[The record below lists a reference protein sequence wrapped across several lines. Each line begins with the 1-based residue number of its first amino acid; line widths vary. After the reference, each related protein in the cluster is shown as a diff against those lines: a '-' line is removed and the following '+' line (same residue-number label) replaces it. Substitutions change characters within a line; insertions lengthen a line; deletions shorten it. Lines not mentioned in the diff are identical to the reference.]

1 MNYRRFKK
9 YVKEI
14 LPPWELL
21 DIIGYKENK
30 KEILKD
36 NENIKSKKQLE
47 KKLNNVYYDYN

>member
-14 LPPWELL
+14 LSPWELL

-30 KEILKD
+30 PKIIKEIKP
-36 NENIKSKKQLE
+36 IKSKKQL
-47 KKLNNVYYDYN
+47 KRKLEQE

>member
-36 NENIKSKKQLE
+36 IKNIKSKKQLE
-47 KKLNNVYYDYN
+47 KKLNKVYYDYI